1 MAKRKKVGRQEE
13 EKRGGGR
20 KRKESGEYGCI
31 GDEGGGGR
39 GEGGGSGGGGGGGA
53 KSSRGEFSTVLHVW
67 QYTVCPCCKHDGRHS
82 LRSADSRFFRREA
95 LLLVQPKDGTQLVT
109 HKQDGDTN
117 TKQMAS
123 SGITVP
129 NSTAQKYTSTPKEGN

>member
-1 MAKRKKVGRQEE
+1 MKVEE
-13 EKRGGGR
+13 EEQEAVAVELRAQ
-20 KRKESGEYGCI
+20 
-31 GDEGGGGR
+31 
-39 GEGGGSGGGGGGGA
+39 GGGSVRSCMFG
-53 KSSRGEFSTVLHVW
+53 SIQCVHVVNMKAGILYA
-67 QYTVCPCCKHDGRHS
+67 QQT
-82 LRSADSRFFRREA
+82 DSGFFQREA

-129 NSTAQKYTSTPKEGN
+129 DLTAQKYTTPKEGDLK

>member
-1 MAKRKKVGRQEE
+1 MKVEE
-13 EKRGGGR
+13 EEEEVVVVVAVVVELRAQEGSLVR
-20 KRKESGEYGCI
+20 SCMSGSIQCVHVVNMKASILYAQQTAG
-31 GDEGGGGR
+31 
-39 GEGGGSGGGGGGGA
+39 
-53 KSSRGEFSTVLHVW
+53 FSW
-67 QYTVCPCCKHDGRHS
+67 
-82 LRSADSRFFRREA
+82 REA